1 MHRKIR
7 KVAVLGAGVM
17 GAQIACH
24 FANIGLEVLL
34 LDMPPK
40 ELNTDEEKA
49 GFSLEHPKVRNRIVS
64 QQLAK
69 TVKMTPAPLYL
80 KSFAKRIRIGN
91 FEDDLYRIQDC
102 DWIIEVIVENLTI
115 KQKLYTRI
123 EEFRKANSLIT
134 SNTSSIPIGMLLE
147 GRSDDFKQSF
157 CGTHFFNPPRYLKLL
172 EIIPSKHTSQ
182 EVIDF
187 LTEYGERHLGKSV
200 VICKDTPAFIANR
213 IGVYSMMSVFH
224 LMKEFNF
231 SVEEID
237 KLTGAIIGRPKSATF
252 RTCDV
257 VGLDT
262 LVFVAQN
269 LQKAL
274 IHDES
279 KNVFE
284 IPDFIQ
290 KLMENQ
296 WLGAKTGQGFY
307 KKIKTEEGKSEIL
320 SLNLSSFEYQA
331 KQHIKFAEFETAKA
345 IPHLNNRFKL
355 LLKGEGKVSQFYR
368 KLFLGLFAY
377 VSNRIPEI
385 SDEIYKID
393 EAICTGFAWEM
404 GPFEIW
410 DALGLK
416 KTIPMMEELGFKPAD
431 WIYKM
436 AENDQQFY
444 QLKDGNKQFFDIA
457 SQKYLT
463 IPGTEQ
469 LIVLNNLRPTHRVW
483 DNEGCSIIDLGDGVI
498 NLEFHTKMNTI
509 GSEIIQG
516 INKAIELAET
526 EYKALIISNE
536 GENFSAGANIGL
548 VFMLAIE
555 QEFEELDMVVR
566 TFQNT
571 MLKIKYATV
580 PVIAAP
586 HGLAL
591 GGGCEVCMHSDKVI
605 AHAETYMGLVEMG
618 VGVIPAGGGTKEF
631 AYRLSKE
638 MALDDIRT
646 NRFRDK
652 FLTIGQAKVST
663 SGYEAFEL
671 SYLRKDVDE
680 VIVSRKHQLLYAKK
694 AALLM
699 CEKGYTPP
707 LPTKNIRVLG
717 AEGLALVYS
726 GADGME
732 VGNYISE
739 YDKYLSI
746 ELGKVLSG
754 GELSEPA
761 EVSENY
767 LLNLERIAFV
777 KLCQQKKSL
786 ERMQSLLQKGKI
798 LRN

>member
-24 FANIGLEVLL
+24 FANIGMQVLL

-40 ELNTDEEKA
+40 ELNVEEEKA
-49 GFSLEHPKVRNRIVS
+49 GYSLEHPRVRNRIVN
-64 QQLAK
+64 QLFTRILK
-69 TVKMTPAPLYL
+69 NKPDPLYL
-80 KSFAKRIRIGN
+80 KRFAKRINLGN
-91 FEDDLYRIQDC
+91 FEDDLIQIKDC
-102 DWIIEVIVENLTI
+102 DWVIEVIVENIKI
-115 KQKLYTRI
+115 KQSLYSKI
-123 EEFRKANSLIT
+123 EEYRKPGSLIT
-134 SNTSSIPIGMLLE
+134 SNTSGIPIGMLLD
-147 GRSDDFKQSF
+147 GRSEDFKQSF

-182 EVIDF
+182 EVISF
-187 LTEYGERHLGKSV
+187 LKEFGERHLGKSV

-224 LMKEFNF
+224 LLKEFDL

-237 KLTGAIIGRPKSATF
+237 KLTGPIIGRPKSATF

-274 IHDES
+274 VHDES
-279 KNVFE
+279 KEVFA

-307 KKIKTEEGKSEIL
+307 KKIKNEEGKSEIL
-320 SLNLSSFEYQA
+320 SLDLSSFEYQA
-331 KQHIKFAEFETAKA
+331 KQKIKFPEFEAAKA

-355 LLKGEGKVSQFYR
+355 LLKGEGKISQFYR

-377 VSNRIPEI
+377 ISNRIPEI

-410 DALGLK
+410 DTLGLK
-416 KTIPMMEELGFKPAD
+416 KSIPMMEELGNKPAD
-431 WIYKM
+431 WVYKM
-436 AENDQQFY
+436 AEKDQKFY
-444 QLKDGNKQFFDIA
+444 QLKEGNKQFYDIN
-457 SQKYLT
+457 SQDYIT
-463 IPGTEQ
+463 IPGTEE
-469 LIVLNNLRPTHRVW
+469 LVILNNLRPSHSIW
-483 DNEGCSIIDLGDGVI
+483 SNEGCSVIDLGDGVI

-516 INKAIELAET
+516 INKALELAES
-526 EYKALIISNE
+526 EYKALVISNE

-555 QEFEELDMVVR
+555 QEYEELDMVVR

-571 MLKIKYATV
+571 MLKLKYASV

-586 HGLAL
+586 HGMAL
-591 GGGCEVCMHSDKVI
+591 GGGCEICMHCDKVI
-605 AHAETYMGLVEMG
+605 AHAETYMGLVELG

-631 AYRLSKE
+631 AYRLSQE
-638 MALDDIRT
+638 IAHDDIRT
-646 NRFRDK
+646 NRFREK
-652 FLTIGQAKVST
+652 FLSIGQAKVST

-671 SYLRKDVDE
+671 GYLRKDVDE
-680 VIVSRKHQLLYAKK
+680 VIVSRKHQLRYAKK

-699 CEKGYTPP
+699 IEKGYSPP
-707 LPTKNIRVLG
+707 LPTKDIRVLG

-767 LLNLERIAFV
+767 LLNLERISFV
-777 KLCQQKKSL
+777 KLCQQKKTL

>member
-24 FANIGLEVLL
+24 FANIGMEVLL

-40 ELNTDEEKA
+40 ELSAEEDKA
-49 GFSLEHPKVRNRIVS
+49 GYSLEHPRVRNRIVN
-64 QQLAK
+64 QLFNRI
-69 TVKMTPAPLYL
+69 VKNKPDPLYL
-80 KSFAKRIRIGN
+80 KSFAKRISLGN
-91 FEDDLYRIQDC
+91 FEDDLIKIKDC
-102 DWIIEVIVENLTI
+102 DWVIEVIVENLKI
-115 KQKLYTRI
+115 KQSLYSKI
-123 EEFRKANSLIT
+123 EDYRKTGSLIT
-134 SNTSSIPIGMLLE
+134 TNTSGIPIGMLLD
-147 GRSDDFKQSF
+147 GRSEDFKQSF

-172 EIIPSKHTSQ
+172 EIIPSTYTSE
-182 EVIDF
+182 EVIVF
-187 LTEYGERHLGKSV
+187 LKEFGERHLGKSV

-224 LMKEFNF
+224 LLKEFDL

-237 KLTGAIIGRPKSATF
+237 KLTGPIIGRPKSATF

-274 IHDES
+274 VHDES
-279 KNVFE
+279 KEVFAV
-284 IPDFIQ
+284 PDFIQ
-290 KLMENQ
+290 KLLENQ

-307 KKIKTEEGKSEIL
+307 KKIKNEEGKSEIL
-320 SLNLSSFEYQA
+320 SLNLSNFEYQA
-331 KQHIKFAEFETAKA
+331 KQKIKFAEFEAAKA

-355 LLKGEGKVSQFYR
+355 LLKGEGKISQFYR

-393 EAICTGFAWEM
+393 DAICTGFAWEM

-410 DALGLK
+410 DTLGLK
-416 KTIPMMEELGFKPAD
+416 KSIPMMEELGYKPAD
-431 WIYKM
+431 WVYKM
-436 AENDQQFY
+436 AEKDQKFY
-444 QLKDGNKQFFDIA
+444 QLKEGNKQFYEIN
-457 SQKYLT
+457 SQQYIT
-463 IPGTEQ
+463 IPGTEE
-469 LIVLNNLRPTHRVW
+469 LVILNNLRPSHSIW
-483 DNEGCSIIDLGDGVI
+483 SNEGCSIIDLGDGVI

-516 INKAIELAET
+516 INKALELAEA

-555 QEFEELDMVVR
+555 QEYEELDMVVR

-571 MLKIKYATV
+571 MLKLKYASV

-586 HGLAL
+586 HGMAL
-591 GGGCEVCMHSDKVI
+591 GGGCEVCMHCDKVI
-605 AHAETYMGLVEMG
+605 AHAETYMGLVELG

-631 AYRLSKE
+631 AYRLSQE
-638 MALDDIRT
+638 IAHDDIRT
-646 NRFRDK
+646 NRFREK
-652 FLTIGQAKVST
+652 FLSIGQAKVST

-671 SYLRKDVDE
+671 GYLRKDVDE

-699 CEKGYTPP
+699 TEKGYTPP
-707 LPTKNIRVLG
+707 LPTKDIRVLG

-777 KLCQQKKSL
+777 KLCQQKKTL

>member
-1 MHRKIR
+1 MNRKIR

-24 FANIGLEVLL
+24 FANIGMEVLL

-40 ELNTDEEKA
+40 ELSADEEKT
-49 GFSLEHPKVRNRIVS
+49 GFSIDHPKVRNRIVN
-64 QQLAK
+64 QLFARILK
-69 TVKMTPAPLYL
+69 NKPNPIYL
-80 KSFAKRIRIGN
+80 KSFAKRITTGN
-91 FEDDLYRIQDC
+91 FEDDLHKIKDC
-102 DWIIEVIVENLTI
+102 DWTIEVIIENLEI
-115 KQKLYTRI
+115 KQKLYTQI
-123 EEFRKANSLIT
+123 EEFRKPKSLIT
-134 SNTSSIPIGMLLE
+134 SNTSGIPIGMLLG

-187 LTEYGERHLGKSV
+187 LTEFGERHLGKSV

-224 LMKEFNF
+224 LQKEFDL

-237 KLTGAIIGRPKSATF
+237 KLTGPIIGRPKSATF

-274 IHDES
+274 VNDES
-279 KNVFE
+279 KDVYA

-307 KKIKTEEGKSEIL
+307 KKIKNEEGKSEIL
-320 SLNLSSFEYQA
+320 SLDLNSFEYKA
-331 KQHIKFAEFETAKA
+331 KQKIKFAEFEAAKA
-345 IPHLNNRFKL
+345 IPHLNDRFKL
-355 LLKGEGKVSQFYR
+355 LLKGESKVSQFYC

-377 VSNRIPEI
+377 VSNRISEI
-385 SDEIYKID
+385 ADEIYKID
-393 EAICTGFAWEM
+393 EAICTGFAWDM

-410 DALGLK
+410 DSLGLK
-416 KTIPMMEELGFKPAD
+416 KTIPMMEEMGFKPAD

-436 AENDQQFY
+436 AEKDVKFY
-444 QLKDGNKQFFDIA
+444 QLEDGNKLFYDI
-457 SQKYLT
+457 STQEHKT
-463 IPGTEQ
+463 IPGTEEL
-469 LIVLNNLRPTHRVW
+469 LILNNLRPSHSVW
-483 DNEGCSIIDLGDGVI
+483 SNEGCSIIDLGDGVI

-516 INKAIELAET
+516 INKALELAEKDH
-526 EYKALIISNE
+526 KALIISNE

-571 MLKIKYATV
+571 MLKLKYASV

-586 HGLAL
+586 HGLSL
-591 GGGCEVCMHSDKVI
+591 GGGCEICMHCDKVI
-605 AHAETYMGLVEMG
+605 AHAETYMGLVELG

-638 MALDDIRT
+638 MAIDDIRT

-652 FLTIGQAKVST
+652 FLSIGQAKVST
-663 SGYEAFEL
+663 SAYEAFDL
-671 SYLRKDVDE
+671 GYLRKDVDE

-699 CEKGYTPP
+699 LEKGYTPP
-707 LPTKNIRVLG
+707 LPTKDIRVLG
-717 AEGLALVYS
+717 SEGLALVYS

-739 YDKYLSI
+739 YDKHLSI

-754 GELSEPA
+754 GELNEPT

-777 KLCQQKKSL
+777 KLCQQKKTL

>member
-40 ELNTDEEKA
+40 ELNAEEEKA
-49 GFSLEHPKVRNRIVS
+49 GYSLEHPKVRNRIVN
-64 QQLAK
+64 QMLGK
-69 TVKMTPAPLYL
+69 TLKMNPAPLYL
-80 KSFAKRIRIGN
+80 KSFAKRILTGN
-91 FEDDLYRIQDC
+91 FENDLHRIQDC
-102 DWIIEVIVENLTI
+102 DWVIEVIIENLGI

-123 EEFRKANSLIT
+123 EEFRKAGSLIT
-134 SNTSSIPIGMLLE
+134 SNTSGIPIEMLLE

-172 EIIPSKHTSQ
+172 EIIPSTHTSQ
-182 EVIDF
+182 EVIGF
-187 LTEYGERHLGKSV
+187 LTEFGEKHLGKTV

-224 LMKEFNF
+224 LMKEFDL
-231 SVEEID
+231 SVEETD
-237 KLTGAIIGRPKSATF
+237 KLTGPIIGRPKSATF

-262 LVFVAQN
+262 LVLVAQN
-269 LQKAL
+269 LKKAL
-274 IHDES
+274 AHDEA
-279 KNVFE
+279 KDVFE

-307 KKIKTEEGKSEIL
+307 KKIKSEEGISEIL
-320 SLNLSSFEYQA
+320 SLNLSNFEYQS
-331 KQHIKFAEFETAKA
+331 KQQIKFAEFEAAKA
-345 IPHLNNRFKL
+345 IPHLNDRFKL
-355 LLKGEGKVSQFYR
+355 LLKGDGKVSQFYR

-416 KTIPMMEELGFKPAD
+416 KTIPMMEELGYKPAD
-431 WIYKM
+431 WTYKM
-436 AENDQQFY
+436 AEKDQKFY
-444 QLKDGNKQFFDIA
+444 QLKAGNKQYFDVD
-457 SQKYLT
+457 SENYMT
-463 IPGTEQ
+463 IPGTEE
-469 LIVLNNLRPTHRVW
+469 LVVLNNLRPTHSIW
-483 DNEGCSIIDLGDGVI
+483 SNEGYSIIDLGDGVI
-498 NLEFHTKMNTI
+498 NLEFHTKMNII

-516 INKAIELAET
+516 INKAIELAEM

-571 MLKIKYATV
+571 MLKLKYTSV

-586 HGLAL
+586 HGMTL

-605 AHAETYMGLVEMG
+605 AHAETYMGLVELG

-638 MALDDIRT
+638 MAADDIRT

-671 SYLRKDVDE
+671 GYLRKDVDE

-707 LPTKNIRVLG
+707 LPVKDIRVLG

-767 LLNLERIAFV
+767 MLNLERLAFV
-777 KLCQQKKSL
+777 KLCQQKKTL

>member
-24 FANIGLEVLL
+24 FANIGMEVLL
-34 LDMPPK
+34 LDIPPK
-40 ELNTDEEKA
+40 ELNADEEKA
-49 GFSLEHPKVRNRIVS
+49 GFSLAHAKVRNRIVN
-64 QQLAK
+64 QLLAR
-69 TVKMTPAPLYL
+69 TVKMHPDPLYL
-80 KSFAKRIRIGN
+80 KSFAERILTGN
-91 FEDDLYRIQDC
+91 FEDDLSRIQDC
-102 DWIIEVIVENLTI
+102 DWVIEVIIENLGI

-123 EEFRKANSLIT
+123 EEFRKPGSLIT
-134 SNTSSIPIGMLLE
+134 SNTSGIPIGMLLE

-182 EVIDF
+182 EVINF
-187 LTEYGERHLGKSV
+187 LTEFGERHLGKSIV
-200 VICKDTPAFIANR
+200 NCKDTPAFIANR

-224 LMKEFNF
+224 LQKEFDF

-237 KLTGAIIGRPKSATF
+237 KLTGQIIGRPKSATF

-262 LVFVAQN
+262 LVLVAQN
-269 LQKAL
+269 LKKAL
-274 IHDES
+274 SHDES
-279 KNVFE
+279 KDVFE

-296 WLGAKTGQGFY
+296 WLGSKTGQGFY
-307 KKIKTEEGKSEIL
+307 KKIKNEEGISEIL

-331 KQHIKFAEFETAKA
+331 KQRIKFAEFEAAKA
-345 IPHLNNRFKL
+345 IPHLNDRFKL

-385 SDEIYKID
+385 SNEIYKID

-410 DALGLK
+410 DAIGLK
-416 KTIPMMEELGFKPAD
+416 KTIPMMEELGFKPAE

-436 AENDQQFY
+436 AEKDLKFY
-444 QLKDGNKQFFDIA
+444 QLKDGNKQFYDVK
-457 SQKYLT
+457 SQNYLT
-463 IPGTEQ
+463 IPGTEE
-469 LIVLNNLRPTHRVW
+469 LILLNNIRPTHSIW
-483 DNEGCSIIDLGDGVI
+483 SNEGCSIVDLGDGVI

-516 INKAIELAET
+516 INKAVELAET

-571 MLKIKYATV
+571 MLKLKYASV

-586 HGLAL
+586 HGMTL

-605 AHAETYMGLVEMG
+605 AHAETYMGLVELG

-638 MALDDIRT
+638 MAADDIRT

-671 SYLRKDVDE
+671 GYLRKDVDE
-680 VIVSRKHQLLYAKK
+680 VIVSRKHQLSYAKK

-707 LPTKNIRVLG
+707 QPTKDIRVLG

-761 EVSENY
+761 EVTENY

-777 KLCQQKKSL
+777 KLCQQKKTL

>member
-34 LDMPPK
+34 LDMPPN

-49 GFSLEHPKVRNRIVS
+49 GLSLKHPKVRNRIVS
-64 QQLAK
+64 QMLAK
-69 TVKMTPAPLYL
+69 TIKMKPDPLYL
-80 KSFAKRIRIGN
+80 KSFAKRISIGN

-102 DWIIEVIVENLTI
+102 DWTIEVIIENLTI
-115 KQKLYTRI
+115 KQKLYTHI
-123 EEFRKANSLIT
+123 EKFRKANSLIT
-134 SNTSSIPIGMLLE
+134 SNTSGIPISMLLE

-172 EIIPSKHTSQ
+172 EIIPSAHTSQ

-187 LTEYGERHLGKSV
+187 LTEFGEKYLGKSV
-200 VICKDTPAFIANR
+200 VNCKDTPAFIANR

-224 LMKEFNF
+224 LMTEFNF
-231 SVEEID
+231 SVEEAD
-237 KLTGAIIGRPKSATF
+237 QLTGAIIGRPKSATF

-262 LVFVAQN
+262 LVLVAQN
-269 LQKAL
+269 LQKTL
-274 IHDES
+274 VHDES
-279 KNVFE
+279 KDIFE

-296 WLGAKTGQGFY
+296 WLGSKTGQGFY

-331 KQHIKFAEFETAKA
+331 KQRIKFAELEATKA
-345 IPHLNNRFKL
+345 IPHLQDRFKL
-355 LLKGEGKVSQFYR
+355 LLEGEGKVNQFYR
-368 KLFLGLFAY
+368 KLFLGLFVY

-385 SDEIYKID
+385 SDKTYKID

-416 KTIPMMEELGFKPAD
+416 KTISMMEDLGYKPAN

-444 QLKDGNKQFFDIA
+444 QLKDGNKQFFDIE
-457 SQKYLT
+457 SQAYHT

-469 LIVLNNLRPTHRVW
+469 LIVLNNLRPTHSVW
-483 DNEGCSIIDLGDGVI
+483 SNEGCSIINLGNGVI

-516 INKAIELAET
+516 INKAVELAET

-548 VFMLAIE
+548 IFMLAIE

-571 MLKIKYATV
+571 MLKLKYASV

-605 AHAETYMGLVEMG
+605 AHAETYMGLVELG

-638 MALDDIRT
+638 LALDDVRT
-646 NRFRDK
+646 NRFREK

-671 SYLRKDVDE
+671 GYLRKNVDE

-726 GADGME
+726 GADGMK

>member
-80 KSFAKRIRIGN
+80 KNFAKRIRIGN

-102 DWIIEVIVENLTI
+102 DWIIEVIVENLSI

-147 GRSDDFKQSF
+147 GRSDNFKQSF

-237 KLTGAIIGRPKSATF
+237 KLTGAVIGRPKSATF
-252 RTCDV
+252 RTCDI

-331 KQHIKFAEFETAKA
+331 KQHIKFAEFEAAKA

-436 AENDQQFY
+436 AENNQQFY

-469 LIVLNNLRPTHRVW
+469 LIVLNNLRPTHSVW

-571 MLKIKYATV
+571 MLKIKYASV

-638 MALDDIRT
+638 IALDDIRT

-739 YDKYLSI
+739 YDKYLSV

>member
-24 FANIGLEVLL
+24 FANIGIEVLL

-40 ELNTDEEKA
+40 ALNAKEKKI
-49 GFSLEHPKVRNRIVS
+49 GLSLEHLQVRNRIVS
-64 QQLAK
+64 QMLAK
-69 TVKMTPAPLYL
+69 TIKMNPAPLYL
-80 KSFAKRIRIGN
+80 KCFAKRISVGN
-91 FEDDLYRIQDC
+91 FEDDLSRIQNC
-102 DWIIEVIVENLTI
+102 DWVIEVIVENLAI
-115 KQKLYTRI
+115 KQKLYARI
-123 EEFRKANSLIT
+123 EEFRKPNSLIT
-134 SNTSSIPIGMLLE
+134 SNTSGIPIGMLLE

-172 EIIPSKHTSQ
+172 EIIPSKYTSK
-182 EVIDF
+182 EVIAF
-187 LTEYGERHLGKSV
+187 LTEFGEKYLGKSV

-224 LMKEFNF
+224 LQKEFDF

-237 KLTGAIIGRPKSATF
+237 KLTGPIIGRPKSATF

-262 LVFVAQN
+262 LVLVAQN

-274 IHDES
+274 ANDES
-279 KNVFE
+279 KAVFQ

-307 KKIKTEEGKSEIL
+307 KKIKNESGVSEIL

-331 KQHIKFAEFETAKA
+331 KQQIKFAEFEAAKA

-355 LLKGEGKVSQFYR
+355 LLKGEGKISQFYR

-385 SDEIYKID
+385 ANEIYKID

-410 DALGLK
+410 DELGLQ
-416 KTIPMMEELGFKPAD
+416 KTIPMMEELGYKPAD

-436 AENDQQFY
+436 AEKNQKFY
-444 QLKDGNKQFFDIA
+444 QLKAGNKQFFDI
-457 SQKYLT
+457 SSEKYST
-463 IPGTEQ
+463 IPGTEE
-469 LIVLNNLRPTHRVW
+469 LVVLNNLRSTHSIW
-483 DNEGCSIIDLGDGVI
+483 NNEGCSIIDLGDGVI
-498 NLEFHTKMNTI
+498 NLEFHSKMNTI

-516 INKAIELAET
+516 INKAIDLAET
-526 EYKALIISNE
+526 QYKALIISNE

-555 QEFEELDMVVR
+555 QEYEELDMVVR

-571 MLKIKYATV
+571 MLKLKYASV

-586 HGLAL
+586 HGMAL

-605 AHAETYMGLVEMG
+605 AHAETYMGLVELG

-631 AYRLSKE
+631 AYRLSNE
-638 MALDDIRT
+638 MAADDIRT
-646 NRFRDK
+646 NRFREK
-652 FLTIGQAKVST
+652 FLSIGQAKVST
-663 SGYEAFEL
+663 SGYEAFNL
-671 SYLRKDVDE
+671 GYLRKDVDE
-680 VIVSRKHQLLYAKK
+680 VIISRKHQLLYTKK

-707 LPTKNIRVLG
+707 LPTKDIRVLG

-754 GELSEPA
+754 GELSEPT

-777 KLCQQKKSL
+777 KLCQQKKTL

>member
-1 MHRKIR
+1 MTRKIR

-40 ELNTDEEKA
+40 ELNDAESKA
-49 GFSLEHPKVRNRIVS
+49 GLSIDHPKVRNRLVNEMF
-64 QQLAK
+64 
-69 TVKMTPAPLYL
+69 VKATKLKPAPLYL
-80 KSFAKRIRIGN
+80 KTFVNRITTGN
-91 FEDDLYRIQDC
+91 FEDDLNKIAEC
-102 DWIIEVIVENLTI
+102 DWVIEAIIENLAI
-115 KQKLYTRI
+115 KQELYTKI
-123 EEFRKANSLIT
+123 EEYRKPGSLIT
-134 SNTSSIPIGMLLE
+134 TNTSGIPIQLLIK
-147 GRSDDFKQSF
+147 GRSEDFATHF

-172 EIIPSKHTSQ
+172 EIIPSSKTNQ
-182 EVIDF
+182 DVLDF
-187 LTEYGERHLGKSV
+187 LTDFGERFLGKSV

-213 IGVYSMMSVFH
+213 VGVYSMMAVFH
-224 LMKEFNF
+224 LIDEFGF

-237 KLTGAIIGRPKSATF
+237 KLTGPIIGRPKSATF

-274 IHDES
+274 PHDES
-279 KNVFE
+279 VEVFQ
-284 IPDFIQ
+284 IPEFIQ
-290 KLMENQ
+290 NMMGNQ

-307 KKIKTEEGKSEIL
+307 KKIKSNGQSEIL
-320 SLNLSSFEYQA
+320 SLNLESFEYQG
-331 KQHIKFAEFETAKA
+331 KQKIKFAEFEAAKA
-345 IPHLNNRFKL
+345 VPHLNDRFKVL
-355 LLKGEGKVSQFYR
+355 LNGNSKVNQFYQ
-368 KLFLGLFAY
+368 KLFFGLFAY
-377 VSNRIPEI
+377 VSNRMPEI
-385 SDEIYKID
+385 TDDLYKID
-393 EAICTGFAWEM
+393 EAICSGFAWEM

-410 DALGLK
+410 ESIGVK
-416 KTIPMMEELGFKPAD
+416 KSLDIMESMGFKAANWVYNMVQED
-431 WIYKM
+431 LS
-436 AENDQQFY
+436 FY
-444 QLKDGNKQFFDIA
+444 QIKDGQKQYYDVNTNSYQI
-457 SQKYLT
+457 
-463 IPGTEQ
+463 IPGTEE
-469 LIVLNNLRPTHRVW
+469 LLLLNNLRPSHTVW
-483 DNEGCSIIDLGDGVI
+483 SNEGASIIDLGDGII

-516 INKAIELAET
+516 INKAIELAESD
-526 EYKALIISNE
+526 YKALIISNE

-571 MLKIKYATV
+571 MLKLKYASV

-586 HGLAL
+586 HGMSL
-591 GGGCEVCMHSDKVI
+591 GGGCELCMHTDKVI
-605 AHAETYMGLVEMG
+605 AYAETYMGLVELG

-638 MALDDIRT
+638 IAQDDIRT

-652 FLTIGQAKVST
+652 FLSIGQAKVSM
-663 SGYEAFEL
+663 SAYEAFDL
-671 SYLRKDVDE
+671 GYLRKDVDE
-680 VIVSRKHQLLYAKK
+680 VIISKKHQLTYAKK

-699 CEKGYTPP
+699 LEKGYTPP
-707 LPTKNIRVLG
+707 LPTKDITVLG
-717 AEGLALVYS
+717 SEGLALVYS

-739 YDKYLSI
+739 YDKHLSI

-754 GELSEPA
+754 GELSEPTK
-761 EVSENY
+761 VSETY
-767 LLNLERIAFV
+767 LLDLERIAFV
-777 KLCQQKKSL
+777 RLCQQKKTL

>member
-24 FANIGLEVLL
+24 FANIGVEVLL

-49 GFSLEHPKVRNRIVS
+49 GFSLNHPKVRNRIVN
-64 QQLAK
+64 QMLAK
-69 TVKMTPAPLYL
+69 TIKMTPAPLYL
-80 KSFAKRIRIGN
+80 KSFAKRILTGN
-91 FEDDLYRIQDC
+91 FEDDLYRIEDC
-102 DWIIEVIVENLTI
+102 DWVIEVIIENLEI
-115 KQKLYTRI
+115 KQKLYARI
-123 EEFRKANSLIT
+123 EEYRKPASLIT
-134 SNTSSIPIGMLLE
+134 SNTSGIPIGMLLE

-172 EIIPSKHTSQ
+172 EIIPSKYTSQ

-187 LTEYGERHLGKSV
+187 LTEFGERHLGKSV

-224 LMKEFNF
+224 LMKEFDL

-237 KLTGAIIGRPKSATF
+237 KLTGPIIGRPKSATF

-262 LVFVAQN
+262 LILVAQN
-269 LQKAL
+269 LKKAL
-274 IHDES
+274 VHDES
-279 KNVFE
+279 KDVFE

-296 WLGAKTGQGFY
+296 WLGSKTGQGFY
-307 KKIKTEEGKSEIL
+307 KKIKNEDGISEIL
-320 SLNLSSFEYQA
+320 SLNLSNFEYQT
-331 KQHIKFAEFETAKA
+331 KQQIKFAEFETAKA
-345 IPHLNNRFKL
+345 IPHLKNRFKL

-377 VSNRIPEI
+377 VSNRIPETA
-385 SDEIYKID
+385 DEIYKID
-393 EAICTGFAWEM
+393 DAICTGFAWEM

-410 DALGLK
+410 DALGWK
-416 KTIPMMEELGFKPAD
+416 KTIPLMEELGYKPAD
-431 WIYKM
+431 WIYRM
-436 AENDQQFY
+436 AENDLPFY
-444 QLKDGNKQFFDIA
+444 QLKDGNKQFFEIG
-457 SQKYLT
+457 SQSYKT
-463 IPGTEQ
+463 ITGTEE
-469 LIVLNNLRPTHRVW
+469 LVVLNNLRPTNSIW
-483 DNEGCSIIDLGDGVI
+483 SNEGCSIIDLGDGII

-555 QEFEELDMVVR
+555 QELEELDLVVR

-571 MLKIKYATV
+571 MLKLKYASV
-580 PVIAAP
+580 PVIAAS
-586 HGLAL
+586 HGMTL
-591 GGGCEVCMHSDKVI
+591 GGGCEVCMHCDKVI
-605 AHAETYMGLVEMG
+605 AHAETYMGLVELG

-631 AYRLSKE
+631 ACRLSKE
-638 MALDDIRT
+638 MVADDIRT

-671 SYLRKDVDE
+671 GYLRKDADE

-694 AALLM
+694 TALLM

-707 LPTKNIRVLG
+707 LPTKDILVLG
-717 AEGLALVYS
+717 SEGLALVYS

-754 GELSEPA
+754 GELSEPT

-767 LLNLERIAFV
+767 MLNLERIAFV
-777 KLCQQKKSL
+777 KLCQQKKTM
-786 ERMQSLLQKGKI
+786 ERMQSLLQKGTI

>member
-34 LDMPPK
+34 LDMPSK
-40 ELNTDEEKA
+40 EVNADEKKE
-49 GFSLEHPKVRNRIVS
+49 GLSVEHPKVRNRIVN
-64 QQLAK
+64 QLLTR
-69 TVKMTPAPLYL
+69 TVKMNPDPLYL
-80 KSFAKRIRIGN
+80 KSFAKRISIGN
-91 FEDDLYRIQDC
+91 FEDDLHRIHDC
-102 DWIIEVIVENLTI
+102 DWTIEVIIENLAI

-123 EEFRKANSLIT
+123 EEYRKPGSFIT
-134 SNTSSIPIGMLLE
+134 SNTSGIPIGMLLE

-172 EIIPSKHTSQ
+172 EIIPSTHTSQ

-187 LTEYGERHLGKSV
+187 ISEFGEKHLGKSV

-224 LMKEFNF
+224 LLKEFNL

-237 KLTGAIIGRPKSATF
+237 KLTGPIIGRPKSATF

-262 LVFVAQN
+262 LVLVAQN
-269 LQKAL
+269 LKKAL
-274 IHDES
+274 VHDES
-279 KNVFE
+279 KDIFE
-284 IPDFIQ
+284 VPDFIQ

-296 WLGAKTGQGFY
+296 WLGSKTGQGFY
-307 KKIKTEEGKSEIL
+307 KKIKNEEGISEIL

-331 KQHIKFAEFETAKA
+331 KQRIKFAEFEAAKA

-385 SDEIYKID
+385 SEEIYKID
-393 EAICTGFAWEM
+393 DAICTGFVWEM

-410 DALGLK
+410 DTLGLK
-416 KTIPMMEELGFKPAD
+416 KTIPMMEDLGYKPAD

-436 AENDQQFY
+436 AEKDLKFY
-444 QLKDGNKQFFDIA
+444 QLKEGNKQFFDINTQA
-457 SQKYLT
+457 YQT
-463 IPGTEQ
+463 IPGTEE
-469 LIVLNNLRPTHRVW
+469 LVLLNNLRPTHSIW
-483 DNEGCSIIDLGDGVI
+483 SNEGCSIIDLGDGVI

-516 INKAIELAET
+516 INKAVELAET

-571 MLKIKYATV
+571 MLKLKYASV
-580 PVIAAP
+580 PIIAAP
-586 HGLAL
+586 HGMTL

-605 AHAETYMGLVEMG
+605 AHAETYMGLVELG

-631 AYRLSKE
+631 AYRLSTE
-638 MALDDIRT
+638 MAADDIRT

-671 SYLRKDVDE
+671 GYLRKDVDE
-680 VIVSRKHQLLYAKK
+680 VIVSKKHQLLYAKK
-694 AALLM
+694 TALLM

-707 LPTKNIRVLG
+707 LPTKDIRVLG

-739 YDKYLSI
+739 YDKHLSI

-777 KLCQQKKSL
+777 KLCQQKKTL

>member
-34 LDMPPK
+34 LDLPPK
-40 ELNTDEEKA
+40 KLNTDEEKT
-49 GFSLEHPKVRNRIVS
+49 GLSLEHPKVRNRIVS

-69 TVKMTPAPLYL
+69 TVRMTPAPLYL
-80 KSFAKRIRIGN
+80 KDFAKRIQIGN
-91 FEDDLYRIQDC
+91 FEDDLYRIKDC
-102 DWIIEVIVENLTI
+102 DWTIEVIVENLTI

-123 EEFRKANSLIT
+123 EEFRKVNSLVT
-134 SNTSSIPIGMLLE
+134 SNTSGIPIGMLLE
-147 GRSDDFKQSF
+147 GRSADFKRSF

-187 LTEYGERHLGKSV
+187 LTEFGERHLGKSV

-224 LMKEFNF
+224 LMKEFDF
-231 SVEEID
+231 SIEELD
-237 KLTGAIIGRPKSATF
+237 QLTGTIIGRPKSATF
-252 RTCDV
+252 RTCDI

-262 LVFVAQN
+262 FVFVAQN

-274 IHDES
+274 AHDES
-279 KNVFE
+279 KAIFE
-284 IPDFIQ
+284 IPALIQ
-290 KLMENQ
+290 KLMKKQ
-296 WLGAKTGQGFY
+296 WLGAKTRQGFY

-331 KQHIKFAEFETAKA
+331 KQRIKFAEFEAVKA
-345 IPHLNNRFKL
+345 IPHLNRRFKL
-355 LLKGEGKVSQFYR
+355 LVKGEGKVSQFYR

-416 KTIPMMEELGFKPAD
+416 KTIPVMEKLGYKPAD

-436 AENDQQFY
+436 AENEQQFY
-444 QLKDGNKQFFDIA
+444 QLKNGNKQFFDIA
-457 SQKYLT
+457 SQAYRT

-469 LIVLNNLRPTHRVW
+469 LIVLNNIRPTHSIW
-483 DNEGCSIIDLGDGVI
+483 SNEGCSIIDLGNGVI

-516 INKAIELAET
+516 INKAVELAET

-571 MLKIKYATV
+571 MLKLKYATV

-591 GGGCEVCMHSDKVI
+591 GGGCEICMHSDKVI

-638 MALDDIRT
+638 IALDDIRT
-646 NRFRDK
+646 NRFREK

-671 SYLRKDVDE
+671 GYLRKDVDE

-694 AALLM
+694 VALLM

-707 LPTKNIRVLG
+707 LPTQDIRVLG

-754 GELSEPA
+754 GELSEPT
-761 EVSENY
+761 EVSESY

>member
-1 MHRKIR
+1 MSRKI
-7 KVAVLGAGVM
+7 KKIVVLGAGVM

-24 FANIGLEVLL
+24 FANIGTEVLL

-40 ELNTDEEKA
+40 ELNSEEKKA
-49 GFSLEHPKVRNRIVS
+49 GLSIDHPKVRNRIVS
-64 QQLAK
+64 QLLARSL
-69 TVKMTPAPLYL
+69 KMSPAPLYL
-80 KSFAKRIRIGN
+80 KSFSSRISVGN
-91 FEDDLYRIQDC
+91 FEDDLNQIQEC
-102 DWIIEVIVENLTI
+102 DWIIEVIIENLGI
-115 KQKLYTRI
+115 KQKLYNQI
-123 EEFRKANSLIT
+123 ENFRKPGSLIT
-134 SNTSSIPIGMLLE
+134 SNTSGIPIGMLLE
-147 GRSDDFKQSF
+147 GRSEDFKQNF

-172 EIIPSKHTSQ
+172 EIIPSKYTS
-182 EVIDF
+182 EKVIDF
-187 LTEYGERHLGKSV
+187 LTEFGERHLGKSV

-224 LMKEFNF
+224 LQKEFNL

-237 KLTGAIIGRPKSATF
+237 KLTGPIIGRPKSATF
-252 RTCDV
+252 RTCDL

-262 LVFVAQN
+262 LVMVAQN
-269 LQKAL
+269 LQKTL
-274 IHDES
+274 THDES
-279 KNVFE
+279 KAVFK

-307 KKIKTEEGKSEIL
+307 KKIKNEEGASEIL
-320 SLNLSSFEYQA
+320 SLDLSNFEYKA
-331 KQHIKFAEFETAKA
+331 KQRIKFPEFEAAKA

-355 LLKGEGKVSQFYR
+355 LLKGEGKISQFYR

-377 VSNRIPEI
+377 VSHRIPEI

-393 EAICTGFAWEM
+393 EAIRTGFGWEM

-410 DALGLK
+410 DTLGLK
-416 KTIPMMEELGFKPAD
+416 KTIPLMEEMEIQPAT

-436 AENDQQFY
+436 AKTDQKFY
-444 QLKDGNKQFFDIA
+444 QLKDGNLQFFDLTT
-457 SQKYLT
+457 QKYTT
-463 IPGTEQ
+463 IPGTEK
-469 LIVLNNLRPTHRVW
+469 LVLLNNLRPSHSIW
-483 DNEGCSIIDLGDGVI
+483 SNEGCSIIDLGDGVL
-498 NLEFHTKMNTI
+498 NLEFHSKMNTI

-526 EYKALIISNE
+526 DYKALIISNE

-555 QEFEELDMVVR
+555 QEYDELDMVVR

-571 MLKIKYATV
+571 MLKLKYASV

-586 HGLAL
+586 HGMTL

-605 AHAETYMGLVEMG
+605 AHAETYMGLVELG

-631 AYRLSKE
+631 AHRLSNE
-638 MALDDIRT
+638 MATDDIRT
-646 NRFRDK
+646 NRFREK
-652 FLTIGQAKVST
+652 FLSIGQAKVST
-663 SGYEAFEL
+663 SAYEAYDL
-671 SYLRKDVDE
+671 GYLQRDIDE
-680 VIVSRKHQLLYAKK
+680 VIVSRKHQLIYAKK
-694 AALLM
+694 TALLM

-717 AEGLALVYS
+717 AEGLALIYS

-732 VGNYISE
+732 VANYISE

-754 GELSEPA
+754 GELSEPT

-767 LLNLERIAFV
+767 LLNLERTAFV
-777 KLCQQKKSL
+777 KLCQQKKTL

>member
-1 MHRKIR
+1 MTRKIR
-7 KVAVLGAGVM
+7 KVAILGAGVM

-40 ELNTDEEKA
+40 ELNAEEKNA
-49 GFSLEHPKVRNRIVS
+49 GLPLTHTKVRNRIVN
-64 QQLAK
+64 QLLTRTLGLK
-69 TVKMTPAPLYL
+69 PNPLY
-80 KSFAKRIRIGN
+80 KNDFSKRIPTGN
-91 FEDDLYRIQDC
+91 FEDDLYRIKDC
-102 DWIIEVIVENLTI
+102 DWVLEVIVENLDI
-115 KQKLYTRI
+115 KKNLYAQI
-123 EEFRKANSLIT
+123 EEYRKQNSLIT
-134 SNTSSIPIGMLLE
+134 SNTSGIPIGMLLE
-147 GRSDDFKQSF
+147 GRSDDFKKSF
-157 CGTHFFNPPRYLKLL
+157 CGTHFFNPPRYLRLL
-172 EIIPSKHTSQ
+172 EIIPSEYTSQ

-187 LTEYGERHLGKSV
+187 LTDFGEKKLGKSV

-224 LMKEFNF
+224 LLKEFNLT
-231 SVEEID
+231 VEEVD
-237 KLTGAIIGRPKSATF
+237 KLTGPIIGRPKSATF

-274 IHDES
+274 PNDES
-279 KNVFE
+279 KNIFE

-290 KLMENQ
+290 KMMEHQ
-296 WLGAKTGQGFY
+296 WLGAKSGQGFY
-307 KKIKTEEGKSEIL
+307 KKEKNIEGESEIL
-320 SLNLSSFEYQA
+320 SLNLSSFEYQG
-331 KQHIKFAEFETAKA
+331 KQRIQFTEFEAAKT
-345 IPHLNNRFKL
+345 IPHLNNRFKV

-368 KLFLGLFAY
+368 KLFFGLFTY

-385 SDEIYKID
+385 SDEIYKLD
-393 EAICTGFAWEM
+393 EAICSGFGWEM

-416 KTIPMMEELGFKPAD
+416 KSIPLLEEMGFKPAD

-436 AENDQQFY
+436 AEKDLKFY
-444 QLKDGNKQFFDIA
+444 QLSNGKKQYFDIA
-457 SQKYLT
+457 SEQYII
-463 IPGTEQ
+463 IPGTED
-469 LIVLNNLRPTHRVW
+469 LVLLNHLRPSHSIWT
-483 DNEGCSIIDLGDGVI
+483 NEGCSIIDLGDGVI

-516 INKAIELAET
+516 INKAIELAENQ
-526 EYKALIISNE
+526 YKALIISNE

-548 VFMLAIE
+548 VFMLAVE

-571 MLKIKYATV
+571 MLKLKYASV

-586 HGLAL
+586 HGMTL
-591 GGGCEVCMHSDKVI
+591 GGGCEVCMHCDKVI
-605 AHAETYMGLVEMG
+605 AHTETYMGLVELG

-631 AYRLSKE
+631 AYRLSNE
-638 MALDDIRT
+638 LTVDDIRI

-652 FLTIGQAKVST
+652 FLSIGQAKVST
-663 SGYEAFEL
+663 SAYEAFEL
-671 SYLRKDVDE
+671 GYLRKEVDE
-680 VIVSRKHQLLYAKK
+680 VIVSRKHQLSYAKK
-694 AALLM
+694 SALLM

-707 LPTKNIRVLG
+707 LPTKNITVLG
-717 AEGLALVYS
+717 REGLALVYS

-754 GELSEPA
+754 GELSEPT
-761 EVSENY
+761 EVSESY
-767 LLNLERIAFV
+767 LLNLERVAFV
-777 KLCQQKKSL
+777 KLCQQKKTL

>member
-1 MHRKIR
+1 MTRKIR
-7 KVAVLGAGVM
+7 KVAILGAGVM

-34 LDMPPK
+34 LDMPSK
-40 ELNTDEEKA
+40 ELKEAEKQM
-49 GFSLEHPKVRNRIVS
+49 GLSIDHPKVKNRVVN
-64 QQLAK
+64 QLLAK
-69 TVKMTPAPLYL
+69 TVKNKPAPLYL
-80 KSFAKRIRIGN
+80 PYYVSRIHTGN
-91 FEDDLYRIQDC
+91 FEDDIHQIKDC
-102 DWIIEVIVENLTI
+102 DWVIEAIIENLSI
-115 KQKLYTRI
+115 KQNLYSKI
-123 EEFRKANSLIT
+123 EKHRKPGSLIST
-134 SNTSSIPIGMLLE
+134 NTSGIPIQLLLQ
-147 GRSDDFKQSF
+147 GRSEDFAENF

-172 EIIPSKHTSQ
+172 EVIPSDKTSR
-182 EVIDF
+182 EVIEFLSDF
-187 LTEYGERHLGKSV
+187 GERFLGKSV

-224 LMKEFNF
+224 LLDEFEF

-237 KLTGAIIGRPKSATF
+237 KLTGPIIGRPKSATF

-262 LVFVAQN
+262 LVLVAQN
-269 LQKAL
+269 LQKTL
-274 IHDES
+274 VQDEE
-279 KNVFE
+279 VDTFR
-284 IPDFIQ
+284 IPSYIQ
-290 KLMENQ
+290 KMLENQ
-296 WLGAKTGQGFY
+296 WLGTKSGQGFY
-307 KKIKTEEGKSEIL
+307 KKIKADGKSEIL
-320 SLNLSSFEYQA
+320 SLDLNKFEYQDR
-331 KQHIKFAEFETAKA
+331 QRVKFAELEAVKV
-345 IPHLNNRFKL
+345 IPHLHKRFKA
-355 LLKGEGKVSQFYR
+355 LLKGKGKVNLFYQ

-393 EAICTGFAWEM
+393 DAICSGFAWEM

-410 DALGLK
+410 DAIGLK
-416 KTIPMMEELGFKPAD
+416 ETLPLMEELGYKAAD
-431 WIYKM
+431 WVYKM
-436 AENDQQFY
+436 AKKDLSFY
-444 QLKDGNKQFFDIA
+444 QLKDGKKQFFDINTNA
-457 SQKYLT
+457 HHI
-463 IPGTEQ
+463 IPGTEK
-469 LIVLNNLRPTHRVW
+469 LVLLQNLKPTNTIW
-483 DNEGCSIIDLGDGVI
+483 SNEGCSIINLGDGII

-526 EYKALIISNE
+526 DYKALIISNE

-548 VFMLAIE
+548 VFMLAVE

-571 MLKIKYATV
+571 MLKLKYASV

-586 HGLAL
+586 HGMTL

-605 AHAETYMGLVEMG
+605 AHAETYMGLVELG

-638 MALDDIRT
+638 IAPDDIRT

-652 FLTIGQAKVST
+652 FLSIGQAKVST
-663 SGYEAFEL
+663 SAYEAFDL
-671 SYLRKDVDE
+671 GYLRKHIDE
-680 VIVSRKHQLLYAKK
+680 VVISKKHQLSYAKQT
-694 AALLM
+694 ALLM
-699 CEKGYTPP
+699 LKKGYTPP
-707 LPTKNIRVLG
+707 LQTTDITVLG
-717 AEGLALVYS
+717 KEGLALVYS

-754 GELSEPA
+754 GELSIPTK
-761 EVSENY
+761 VSENY
-767 LLNLERIAFV
+767 LLNLERMTFV
-777 KLCQQKKSL
+777 KLCQQKKTL

>member
-1 MHRKIR
+1 MTRKIR

-24 FANIGLEVLL
+24 FANVGVEVLL

-40 ELNTDEEKA
+40 ELNEHENNA
-49 GFSLEHPKVRNRIVS
+49 GLSLSHPKVRNRIVNE
-64 QQLAK
+64 LYNK
-69 TVKMTPAPLYL
+69 TIKLRPAPLYL
-80 KSFAKRIRIGN
+80 KTFSDRINTGN
-91 FEDDLYRIQDC
+91 FEDDLHKISDC
-102 DWIIEVIVENLTI
+102 DWIIEVIVENLKI
-115 KQKLYTRI
+115 KQEFYSKI
-123 EEFRKANSLIT
+123 EEYRKPGSLIT
-134 SNTSSIPIGMLLE
+134 SNTSGIPIQMLIHE
-147 GRSDDFKQSF
+147 RSEDFSAHF

-172 EIIPSKHTSQ
+172 EIIPSSKTSQ

-187 LTEYGERHLGKSV
+187 LTDFGERFLGKSV
-200 VICKDTPAFIANR
+200 VICKDTPTFIANR
-213 IGVYSMMSVFH
+213 VGVYSMMSVFH
-224 LMKEFNF
+224 LIDEFGF

-237 KLTGAIIGRPKSATF
+237 KLTGPIIGRAKSATF

-269 LQKAL
+269 LQKTL
-274 IHDES
+274 PNDEGID
-279 KNVFE
+279 VFQ
-284 IPDFIQ
+284 IPEFIKQ
-290 KLMENQ
+290 MMGNQ

-307 KKIKTEEGKSEIL
+307 KKVKVDGKSEIK
-320 SLNLSSFEYQA
+320 SLNLTNFEYQD
-331 KQHIKFAEFETAKA
+331 KQKIKFAEFEAAKA
-345 IPHLNNRFKL
+345 VPHLNNRFKV
-355 LLKGEGKVSQFYR
+355 LLKGNSKVNKFYQ
-368 KLFLGLFAY
+368 KLFFGLFAY
-377 VSNRIPEI
+377 VSNRMPEI
-385 SDEIYKID
+385 SDELYKID
-393 EAICTGFAWEM
+393 EAICSGFAWGM

-410 DALGLK
+410 KSIGIKESLP
-416 KTIPMMEELGFKPAD
+416 IMEAMGFKAANWVYNMVQD
-431 WIYKM
+431 
-436 AENDQQFY
+436 DLSFY
-444 QLKDGNKQFFDIA
+444 QLKNGNKQYYDVNTN
-457 SQKYLT
+457 QYQT
-463 IPGTEQ
+463 IPGTEK
-469 LIVLNNLRPTHRVW
+469 LLLLNNLRPSNTLW
-483 DNEGCSIIDLGDGVI
+483 SNEGASIIDLGDGVI

-516 INKAIELAET
+516 INKALELAELDH
-526 EYKALIISNE
+526 KALIISNE

-571 MLKIKYATV
+571 MLKLKYAPV

-586 HGLAL
+586 HGMSL
-591 GGGCEVCMHSDKVI
+591 GGGCEICMHTDKVI
-605 AHAETYMGLVEMG
+605 AHAETYMGLVELG

-638 MALDDIRT
+638 ITPGDIRT

-652 FLTIGQAKVST
+652 FLSIGQAKVST
-663 SGYEAFEL
+663 SAYEAFEL
-671 SYLRKDVDE
+671 GYLRKDVDE
-680 VIVSRKHQLLYAKK
+680 VIVSKKHQLSYAKK

-699 CEKGYTPP
+699 VEKGYTPP
-707 LPTKNIRVLG
+707 LPTKDITVLG
-717 AEGLALVYS
+717 SEGLALVYS

-739 YDKYLSI
+739 YDKLLSI

-754 GELSEPA
+754 GELSEPTR
-761 EVSENY
+761 VSENY
-767 LLNLERIAFV
+767 LLNLERVAFV
-777 KLCQQKKSL
+777 KLCQQKKTL

>member
-1 MHRKIR
+1 MTRKIR

-24 FANIGLEVLL
+24 FANVGVEVLL

-40 ELNTDEEKA
+40 ELNEYENKA
-49 GFSLEHPKVRNRIVS
+49 GLSLSHPKVRNRIVNE
-64 QQLAK
+64 LYNK
-69 TVKMTPAPLYL
+69 TIKLKPAPLYL
-80 KSFAKRIRIGN
+80 KTFSDRINIGN
-91 FEDDLYRIQDC
+91 FEDDLHKISDC
-102 DWIIEVIVENLTI
+102 DWIIEVIVENLKI
-115 KQKLYTRI
+115 KQEFYSKI
-123 EEFRKANSLIT
+123 EECRKPGSLIT
-134 SNTSSIPIGMLLE
+134 SNTSGIPIQMLTY
-147 GRSDDFKQSF
+147 GRSEDFSAHF

-172 EIIPSKHTSQ
+172 EIIPSSKTSQ

-187 LTEYGERHLGKSV
+187 LTDFGERFLGKSV

-213 IGVYSMMSVFH
+213 VGVYSMMSVFH
-224 LMKEFNF
+224 LIDEFGF

-237 KLTGAIIGRPKSATF
+237 KLTGPIIGRAKSATF

-269 LQKAL
+269 LQKTL
-274 IHDES
+274 PNDEGID
-279 KNVFE
+279 VFQ
-284 IPDFIQ
+284 IPEFIKQ
-290 KLMENQ
+290 MMGNQ

-307 KKIKTEEGKSEIL
+307 KKVKVDGKSEIK
-320 SLNLSSFEYQA
+320 SLNLTNFEYQD
-331 KQHIKFAEFETAKA
+331 KQKIKFAEFEAAKA
-345 IPHLNNRFKL
+345 VPHLNNRFKV
-355 LLKGEGKVSQFYR
+355 LLKGNSKVNKFYQ
-368 KLFLGLFAY
+368 KLFFGLFAY
-377 VSNRIPEI
+377 VSNRMPEI
-385 SDEIYKID
+385 SDELYKID
-393 EAICTGFAWEM
+393 EAICSGFAWGM

-410 DALGLK
+410 KSIGIKESLP
-416 KTIPMMEELGFKPAD
+416 IMEAMGFKAANWVYNMVQD
-431 WIYKM
+431 
-436 AENDQQFY
+436 DLSFY
-444 QLKDGNKQFFDIA
+444 QLKNGNKQYYDVNTN
-457 SQKYLT
+457 QYQT
-463 IPGTEQ
+463 IPGTEK
-469 LIVLNNLRPTHRVW
+469 LLLLNNLRPSNTLW
-483 DNEGCSIIDLGDGVI
+483 SNEGASIIDLGDGVI

-516 INKAIELAET
+516 INKALELAELDH
-526 EYKALIISNE
+526 KALIISNE

-571 MLKIKYATV
+571 MLKLKYAPV

-586 HGLAL
+586 HGMSL
-591 GGGCEVCMHSDKVI
+591 GGGCEICMHTDKVI
-605 AHAETYMGLVEMG
+605 AHAETYMGLVELG

-638 MALDDIRT
+638 ITPGDIRT

-652 FLTIGQAKVST
+652 FLSIGQAKVST
-663 SGYEAFEL
+663 SAYEAFEL
-671 SYLRKDVDE
+671 GYLRKDVDE
-680 VIVSRKHQLLYAKK
+680 VIVSKKHQLSYAKK

-699 CEKGYTPP
+699 VEKGYTPP
-707 LPTKNIRVLG
+707 LPTKDITVLG
-717 AEGLALVYS
+717 SEGLALVYS

-739 YDKYLSI
+739 YDKLLSI

-754 GELSEPA
+754 GELSEPTR
-761 EVSENY
+761 VSENY
-767 LLNLERIAFV
+767 LLNLERMAFV
-777 KLCQQKKSL
+777 KLCQQKKTL